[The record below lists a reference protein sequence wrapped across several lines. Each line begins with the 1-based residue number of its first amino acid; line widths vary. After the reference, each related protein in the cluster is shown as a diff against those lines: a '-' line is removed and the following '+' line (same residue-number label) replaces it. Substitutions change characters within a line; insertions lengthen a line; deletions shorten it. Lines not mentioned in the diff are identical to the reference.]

1 MLLNIIM
8 KTIEQIRRENLNLL
22 ADMHGGKVGGTK
34 WIADKIDR
42 SPSQVS
48 QWTTGAIRQ
57 NGKPSNISASS
68 ARRIE
73 EACALQRLWLDVDRG
88 NNLRHEMSSP
98 EPVRSL
104 SDNDAVPM
112 GYHAIPEYEVRLSCG
127 TGNTIDYA
135 ETETKSRIYHE
146 SFFVNNHAKPE
157 NVVRLGAE
165 GNSMKPVIKHGYRVA
180 VHTAAKEIPVVSAAD
195 AQDEDNLKIFF
206 LLDDGARKCKYVYID
221 QATGEL
227 VLHSQNTAFK
237 DERYSQE
244 YAADYIVIVGEVID
258 ISGNPNK

>member
-1 MLLNIIM
+1 MEKITEASANRVRQLAAWIDTHHSGVQADFVRKYELNQGEISQFLLS
-8 KTIEQIRRENLNLL
+8 KRTLGERR
-22 ADMHGGKVGGTK
+22 
-34 WIADKIDR
+34 
-42 SPSQVS
+42 
-48 QWTTGAIRQ
+48 
-57 NGKPSNISASS
+57 
-68 ARRIE
+68 ARRLE
-73 EACALQRLWLDVDRG
+73 TQVGMPKMYLDSSVS
-88 NNLRHEMSSP
+88 HEMSAP

-104 SDNDAVPM
+104 SDNDAVPS

-146 SFFVNNHAKPE
+146 SFFANNHAKPE

-180 VHTAAKEIPVVSAAD
+180 VHTAAKEIPVVSAHD

-221 QATGEL
+221 ESTNEL

-244 YAADYIVIVGEVID
+244 YATDYIVIVGEVID